1 VTPTVNIRREGP
13 ADSYAVRRVND
24 LAFGRPDEYQIVEA
38 LRTNG
43 GVTLSLVAEAE
54 GEVVGHIMFSPVTID
69 GQYQAVALGPM
80 AVLPEHQRRGIGS
93 QLVQAGLDT
102 LREEGHEA
110 LFVIGHLE
118 YYPRFGFVPA
128 SRFGIRWERPVP
140 DEALMALELKPGAL
154 AGKAGV
160 VRYRPEF
167 DML

>member
-1 VTPTVNIRREGP
+1 MAEAITIRPERP
-13 ADSYAVRRVND
+13 SDSYAVRRVHD
-24 LAFGRPDEYQIVEA
+24 LAFGRPDEYQVVEA

-43 GVTLSLVAEAE
+43 GITLALVAEVQ
-54 GEVVGHIMFSPVTID
+54 GEVVGQITFSPVTID
-69 GQYQAVALGPM
+69 RQHHAVGLGPM

-93 QLVQAGLDT
+93 KLVRDGLDL
-102 LREEGHEA
+102 LREAGHEA
-110 LFVIGHLE
+110 AFVIGHPE

-128 SRFGIRWERPVP
+128 SRFGIRWERPCP
-140 DEALMALELKPGAL
+140 DEAFIALELTPGAL